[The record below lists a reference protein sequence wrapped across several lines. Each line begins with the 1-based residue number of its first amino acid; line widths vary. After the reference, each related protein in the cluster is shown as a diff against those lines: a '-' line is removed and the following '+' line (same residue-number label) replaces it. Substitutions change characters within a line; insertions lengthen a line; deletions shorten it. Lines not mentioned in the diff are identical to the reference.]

1 MPAPSYIYKYI
12 TTMKNHF
19 RLFILLL
26 LTLTVSAVST
36 PLQAKDKT
44 DNAALITVTSYDRQ
58 GKVIRSDNGFYIDG
72 QGEALSTYDVFKD
85 AYRAKIKDSKGKVH
99 NVTRISGANDL
110 YNIVRFRTDAGS
122 TACLKLAAAPIST
135 GTQVSILSAT
145 KGAPSTSATISKVE
159 DQDNIKYYTLGRKLA
174 NLYAGCPLAN
184 PQGEAV
190 AIMQRNTDRDAQNSF
205 ALDIAFVR
213 LLVPSG
219 MTAAQIAINK
229 IHIPKLLPDGEAQA
243 RTFICLM
250 PQNSQDSV
258 SYLTAID
265 DYIKAYPQQSIG
277 YTQLAAYH
285 ASLGQYAKADA
296 DYEQALS
303 QSNQR
308 ADVHYEKSKLI
319 YRLNMIPSYQQY
331 KDWNMDKSIAE
342 AEAAYAESPIALF
355 LLQKGDAQFAK
366 KQYQEAYDTYQ
377 QVNQTNIASPQTF
390 AAASVAA
397 EMAGKDSTTILSLLD
412 SAVNRFPKPYP
423 KSAAL
428 YLLQRATHLH
438 AYGQYAAAA
447 ADYQRVED
455 LQGTTKL
462 NDNFYF
468 QKYQCDTYA
477 QYYPVALRDIEKAL
491 SYKPQDYSY
500 LVEKALAEWRMGD
513 YDEAIYA
520 AQEAIKQN
528 PNGHDAY
535 KALGIAQAEKGD
547 KTNAL
552 RNLAKAKELGDT
564 QAQGLIDSL
573 KGK

>member
-1 MPAPSYIYKYI
+1 
-12 TTMKNHF
+12 
-19 RLFILLL
+19 
-26 LTLTVSAVST
+26 
-36 PLQAKDKT
+36 
-44 DNAALITVTSYDRQ
+44 
-58 GKVIRSDNGFYIDG
+58 
-72 QGEALSTYDVFKD
+72 
-85 AYRAKIKDSKGKVH
+85 
-99 NVTRISGANDL
+99 
-110 YNIVRFRTDAGS
+110 
-122 TACLKLAAAPIST
+122 
-135 GTQVSILSAT
+135 
-145 KGAPSTSATISKVE
+145 
-159 DQDNIKYYTLGRKLA
+159 
-174 NLYAGCPLAN
+174 
-184 PQGEAV
+184 
-190 AIMQRNTDRDAQNSF
+190 
-205 ALDIAFVR
+205 
-213 LLVPSG
+213 
-219 MTAAQIAINK
+219 
-229 IHIPKLLPDGEAQA
+229 
-243 RTFICLM
+243 
-250 PQNSQDSV
+250 
-258 SYLTAID
+258 
-265 DYIKAYPQQSIG
+265 
-277 YTQLAAYH
+277 
-285 ASLGQYAKADA
+285 
-296 DYEQALS
+296 
-303 QSNQR
+303 
-308 ADVHYEKSKLI
+308 
-319 YRLNMIPSYQQY
+319 
-331 KDWNMDKSIAE
+331 MDKSIAE